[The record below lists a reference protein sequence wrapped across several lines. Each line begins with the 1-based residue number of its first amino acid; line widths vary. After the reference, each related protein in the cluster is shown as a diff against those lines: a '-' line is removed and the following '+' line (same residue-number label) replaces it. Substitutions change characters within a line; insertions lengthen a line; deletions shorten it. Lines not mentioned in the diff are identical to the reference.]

1 MASRDP
7 ILTAYVV
14 HRLKVLKD
22 EGKEWKSLAV
32 PAGLEASIPS
42 QVSLGRMG
50 VGGRT
55 ALPFARMLGFERVPE
70 LQQAA
75 ETWAEANG
83 VVDEPQPV
91 RMAPHP
97 RSRRIAQSIGVLDAA
112 IARVDAMYADARYA
126 QENERWWLEHYLAE
140 DRMARQELVAPPPET
155 KGKKL
160 KLTPRSGPRDTA
172 EGSSSHKK
180 PA

>member
-14 HRLKVLKD
+14 HRLKALKD
-22 EGKEWKSLAV
+22 EGKEWKALGVA
-32 PAGLEASIPS
+32 AGLEASIPS

-50 VGGRT
+50 VGGKT
-55 ALPFARMLGFERVPE
+55 ALPFARMLGFQRVSE

-75 ETWAEANG
+75 EAWAEENG
-83 VVDEPQPV
+83 VTDDPQPV
-91 RMAPHP
+91 RMPPHP

-112 IARVDAMYADARYA
+112 IARVDAMYADARYEK
-126 QENERWWLEHYLAE
+126 ENERWWLEHYLAE
-140 DRMARQELVAPPPET
+140 DRMARQDLVMSPPEN

-160 KLTPRSGPRDTA
+160 RLTTRSGPRDTN